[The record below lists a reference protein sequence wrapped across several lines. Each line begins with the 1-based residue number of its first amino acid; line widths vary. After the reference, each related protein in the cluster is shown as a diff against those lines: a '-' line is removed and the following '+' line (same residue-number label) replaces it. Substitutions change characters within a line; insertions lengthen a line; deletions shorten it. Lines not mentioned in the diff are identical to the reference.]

1 MLRDT
6 SPMIIHTTNPPAIP
20 VQMWLNSE
28 VLILLLWEL
37 TQLDKERKEQTFIPT
52 WYRFSR
58 NACYLKYAVALYSNH
73 FSLNRAEH
81 LYVSPAHWRELPTGP
96 AFIIKNVLSMDK
108 MLCHLHSWS
117 AMTLQQPE
125 CIHGILTLL
134 ASSYIARLI
143 ICTPL
148 FSRIWVL
155 TVTTMCD
162 FEMDGANKPTIGS
175 SWNNGKKE
183 LSWLVSGIET
193 VQWDSVDWVKHL

>member
-81 LYVSPAHWRELPTGP
+81 LYVSPAHWRGEIL
-96 AFIIKNVLSMDK
+96 
-108 MLCHLHSWS
+108 LHPSRCV
-117 AMTLQQPE
+117 ALNLLQ
-125 CIHGILTLL
+125 
-134 ASSYIARLI
+134 
-143 ICTPL
+143 
-148 FSRIWVL
+148 
-155 TVTTMCD
+155 
-162 FEMDGANKPTIGS
+162 
-175 SWNNGKKE
+175 
-183 LSWLVSGIET
+183 LSWTILWQTYIIE
-193 VQWDSVDWVKHL
+193 SVDSICKDSADTQYMLIQTNLSKSPKQQTYKPL